1 MDNVHSMNGLS
12 VNSELFNVD
21 NAVNNS
27 LAKYC
32 TEEKNVSWHGIKVRT
47 EKSNGK
53 NIIKLST
60 SFLGLGDEESFEIDA
75 QRQFII
81 HFGNENEF
89 SAYVTVDGGE
99 AFEIAGDK
107 AKLEAFTELAPKGAH
122 LKDFVG
128 LWTLGL
134 DMLPWM
140 DHEVELFVNR
150 SCSCSME
157 AWFIR
162 PTDGVPNDPKEPST
176 GIGGSKAKCV
186 GNTTMEVSLNDSLK
200 ANHLIRIQM
209 LIDGNALDNSIN
221 FAILNAGK
229 SALMT
234 FTISGQNASIQMKGP
249 FKPVAIENAH
259 LPKGNGTRHADFIIA
274 LTEYSYGIVMNKK
287 LLGGQEFFPANWWKG
302 LPFKD
307 MTSLRLRGQFLL
319 LTDPLV
325 MPFDMF
331 GQQNYVPQEQKSP
344 YAERIP
350 NLQEGTNVTFR
361 VKLLSIEDSFRI
373 SFLHNRIQPSKAG
386 DSIGASVEIL
396 YVQPK
401 VKQIALVAYY
411 DGKVRAHG
419 YIFLVDNNTLE
430 ANNAYEFVI
439 VVHSDKYEI
448 RLNNNYLE
456 KYKAKD
462 SEGAEEQDNATL
474 PFWATNFVAI
484 DGNVTLLAKP
494 EVVPPKKSNFTF
506 SNFAIQLKTLLDY
519 NDIIQ
524 LKLENQGENFSILLL
539 HDALKGNNEIGDVV
553 LKMSFKFYG
562 YSCSLSCQYLLSAE
576 TDKKVKKATKA
587 KYQKLTKSVPGR
599 LNKYGQEFGMEITAL
614 KDYFKIYIKEV
625 ELTHLCPYPKSKGI
639 FYPPWAV
646 NYIRFEDDVQ
656 VHAMN
661 ITHPPA
667 SKQRNF
673 MQINDTKDLVQAGDL
688 ITVKLAIKALNDS
701 SRVAINLF
709 HEALKLHN
717 KVGKTV
723 MKVMLNADAIYFSS
737 YKPIKGSNV
746 RPGWKEKEPCFK
758 GKLNKDLNELQIR
771 VIDDGFNVT
780 LNNNDSETCTYKNG
794 LPKWAIQYITVEYN
808 DTKIYQKKY
817 DLSAHHHLHN
827 RLLKKKGRAVATL
840 PVEAVVNAV
849 DALFGAAAA
858 AAVDGRVA
866 AAVAAPLGATA
877 AEQVEAAVAEQGK
890 MARVEQVEI
899 FCA

>member
-1 MDNVHSMNGLS
+1 MLFHVAQAQQETTPTRLTGLGKNCSTIPVALLDQCFPYEESKTFGIEFRLPPTGGRCDDGLIICYLGSLASRTMDNVHSMNGLS

-32 TEEKNVSWHGIKVRT
+32 AGKLNVSWHGIKVHT

-53 NIIKLST
+53 VIMKLST
-60 SFLGLGDEESFEIDA
+60 SLLEEEEQSFEIPGA
-75 QRQFII
+75 ERQFII

-89 SAYVTVDGGE
+89 SAYVTVDGE
-99 AFEIAGDK
+99 RIDLDVEK
-107 AKLEAFTELAPKGAH
+107 AEQYMKTAPKGAH

-128 LWTLGL
+128 FWTLGL
-134 DMLPWM
+134 DVLPWM
-140 DHEVELFVNR
+140 DHEVELHVNR

-176 GIGGSKAKCV
+176 GIGGPKAKCIA
-186 GNTTMEVSLNDSLK
+186 NTTMEVSLNDSLK

-234 FTISGQNASIQMKGP
+234 FTISEQNASIQMKGP

-386 DSIGASVEIL
+386 DSS
-396 YVQPK
+396 
-401 VKQIALVAYY
+401 
-411 DGKVRAHG
+411 
-419 YIFLVDNNTLE
+419 
-430 ANNAYEFVI
+430 
-439 VVHSDKYEI
+439 
-448 RLNNNYLE
+448 
-456 KYKAKD
+456 
-462 SEGAEEQDNATL
+462 
-474 PFWATNFVAI
+474 
-484 DGNVTLLAKP
+484 
-494 EVVPPKKSNFTF
+494 
-506 SNFAIQLKTLLDY
+506 
-519 NDIIQ
+519 
-524 LKLENQGENFSILLL
+524 
-539 HDALKGNNEIGDVV
+539 
-553 LKMSFKFYG
+553 
-562 YSCSLSCQYLLSAE
+562 
-576 TDKKVKKATKA
+576 
-587 KYQKLTKSVPGR
+587 
-599 LNKYGQEFGMEITAL
+599 
-614 KDYFKIYIKEV
+614 
-625 ELTHLCPYPKSKGI
+625 I

-701 SRVAINLF
+701 SSVAINLF

-737 YKPIKGSNV
+737 YKPIKGSNL

-758 GKLNKDLNELQIR
+758 GKLNKDLNELKIR

-808 DTKIYQKKY
+808 DVK
-817 DLSAHHHLHN
+817 LSN
-827 RLLKKKGRAVATL
+827 PPSITS
-840 PVEAVVNAV
+840 
-849 DALFGAAAA
+849 
-858 AAVDGRVA
+858 
-866 AAVAAPLGATA
+866 VAAPLGATA

-890 MARVEQVEI
+890 MARVEQVET
-899 FCA
+899 FCS